1 MAKIFGIDFETKDE
15 LIVEAMK
22 YSGRFS
28 AIAKVIVEHRRESD
42 IYTDGGMDEVLKVLN
57 YNRHNIQRACIP
69 DGMYKGLW
77 GYHGDGFAVVFMEEN
92 EGCGSNVFIRK
103 HYNLEYGVFLDVSSY
118 GTNWINGKREKAVKI
133 IKRNMYIKDEK

>member
-1 MAKIFGIDFETKDE
+1 MAMAKIFGINFETKDE

-28 AIAKVIVEHRRESD
+28 VIAKVIVEHRREND
-42 IYTDGGMDEVLKVLN
+42 LYTDGGFDEVLKVLN
-57 YNRHNIQRACIP
+57 YNRNNIERVSIP
-69 DGMYKGLW
+69 DGAYKGLW

-103 HYNLEYGVFLDVSSY
+103 HYNLEYGVFLDVSTY
-118 GTNWINGKREKAVKI
+118 GINWMNGKRELAEAT
-133 IKRNMYIKDEK
+133 IKRNMYIK